1 MCTLHRH
8 LRARV
13 SLDAEVTA
21 LVGAKVATL
30 GRSEV
35 AVRALVGLLSRVGA
49 LVDPDLPSVP

>member
-1 MCTLHRH
+1 M
-8 LRARV
+8 
-13 SLDAEVTA
+13 TA